1 MNLILIEE
9 NNFIYQK
16 HFKSVNIFTVKMLC
30 IAIIYRHES
39 GVFCASIFNTGVCV
53 DIYIELYGLRNVI
66 FIKSRSKFH

>member
-53 DIYIELYGLRNVI
+53 DIYI
-66 FIKSRSKFH
+66 